1 MGREKPDYRDN
12 LELLNSMY
20 PDKAML
26 SVAEVK
32 TLTGWRDT
40 RTVQKHLRITA
51 GVVSKVAVA
60 RMMCQ

>member
-1 MGREKPDYRDN
+1 MTEKPDYRDN

-20 PDKAML
+20 PGKMML

-32 TLTGWRDT
+32 AVTGWKDT
-40 RTVQKHLRITA
+40 RTVTKHLKLTA